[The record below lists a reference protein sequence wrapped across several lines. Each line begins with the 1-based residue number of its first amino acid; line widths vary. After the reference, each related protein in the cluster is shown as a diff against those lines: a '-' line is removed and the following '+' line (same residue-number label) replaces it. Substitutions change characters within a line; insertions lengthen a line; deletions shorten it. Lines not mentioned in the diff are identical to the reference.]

1 MRLLAAQITSGER
14 IHQFFGIALEIRR
27 FEKNYFLYGQRA
39 DLEENRAYV
48 IEARRMLSE
57 HGAQF
62 AAVASQQRIG
72 ALIIALEDYDRL
84 ISAHP
89 PGSDDARREAAI
101 RQAGKEISTAAE
113 QWSHAERAILQTQL
127 DRHRHWLLAAIGAVV
142 LFVVVIG
149 QMLAW
154 RVARPLRELE
164 HNMAAV
170 AEGRL
175 AKLDL
180 AVEDREIASLTSA
193 FNHVLAQLETRQGQL
208 VRSEKLAALG
218 TLLSGAAHELN
229 NPLSNISTS
238 CEILAEEIAA
248 TKVGQPSPSIPL
260 PEGEGRQSASFSF
273 QEKGGGM
280 RGDTARGAPMD
291 LLAFREKPDA
301 ATAQA
306 YVSGGR
312 HFWNSGIFMLRAS
325 VWLKAI
331 GHFAPE
337 ILAACRKAVDAAKDD
352 GDFVRLDAAAF
363 AASPADSIDYAVME
377 KLPAAAQL
385 GVPARV
391 VPLDVGWSDVGAW
404 DALWQAID
412 RDADDNAVKGDVWLE
427 DSHGNLVIAEHGLV
441 ACIGCEDMVVVETA
455 DAVLIAPKART
466 QEVKTI
472 VSRLKAAGRSE
483 AELQRKVH
491 RPWGWYDSIDNGE
504 RFQVKRIVVRPGATL
519 SLQMHHHRAEH
530 WVVVR
535 GTAKVTR
542 GTETLLL
549 GENES
554 TYIPLGVTHRL
565 ENPGQIPLE
574 IIEVQSGSYL
584 GEDDIVRFED
594 NYGRKQ

>member
-1 MRLLAAQITSGER
+1 MLDARIVPVVLSGGSGTRLWPVSREKHPKQLQPLLGDESLLQNTLRRLEGLPLGGPIVVSNQEYRFITAEQLRQLGLVKWALLLEPVGRNTAPALTAAALYATRSGADPVLLATP
-14 IHQFFGIALEIRR
+14 
-27 FEKNYFLYGQRA
+27 A
-39 DLEENRAYV
+39 DHHVRNP
-48 IEARRMLSE
+48 
-57 HGAQF
+57 
-62 AAVASQQRIG
+62 AAFRNAVLRG
-72 ALIIALEDYDRL
+72 L
-84 ISAHP
+84 P
-89 PGSDDARREAAI
+89 
-101 RQAGKEISTAAE
+101 AAE
-113 QWSHAERAILQTQL
+113 A
-127 DRHRHWLLAAIGAVV
+127 GAVV
-142 LFVVVIG
+142 TFGIVPD
-149 QMLAW
+149 
-154 RVARPLRELE
+154 RPET
-164 HNMAAV
+164 
-170 AEGRL
+170 GYGY
-175 AKLDL
+175 
-180 AVEDREIASLTSA
+180 I
-193 FNHVLAQLETRQGQL
+193 ETR
-208 VRSEKLAALG
+208 V
-218 TLLSGAAHELN
+218 GA
-229 NPLSNISTS
+229 
-238 CEILAEEIAA
+238 
-248 TKVGQPSPSIPL
+248 
-260 PEGEGRQSASFSF
+260 
-273 QEKGGGM
+273 
-280 RGDTARGAPMD
+280 GDTAAGAAME

-306 YVSGGR
+306 YVDGGR

-331 GHFAPE
+331 GHFAPG
-337 ILAACRKAVDAAKDD
+337 ILAACTRAVEGASDD

-363 AASPADSIDYAVME
+363 SASPADSIDYAVME
-377 KLPAAAQL
+377 KLPSATEL
-385 GVPARV
+385 GIPSQV

-404 DALWQAID
+404 DALWQAIT
-412 RDADDNAVKGDVWLE
+412 RDADDNAMKGDVWLE

-483 AELQRKVH
+483 AELHRKVH
-491 RPWGWYDSIDNGE
+491 RPWGWYDSIDSGA

-542 GTETLLL
+542 GDEILLL